1 MSRIAGE
8 NMVALSMNETTDTA
22 NAVTMNTVWP
32 RDRMSAASLSVV
44 VAADCSVMTLLLLAS
59 DSCCG

>member
-8 NMVALSMNETTDTA
+8 SMVALSMNAATDTA

-32 RDRMSAASLSVV
+32 RENARAPSLWVV
-44 VAADCSVMTLLLLAS
+44 VAVA
-59 DSCCG
+59 G